1 MNRRDRF
8 LVTAA
13 LLALAFGPGLGAC
26 ASSTDEMGKPP
37 VEGEP
42 SETAAPSTPA
52 AVEIRLVSEPI
63 TTEGRLAL
71 RNLSSS
77 IDAQRVSVEQ
87 RPELSALRVALIDSL
102 LARARYA
109 GRYSDFDE
117 VASLLDT
124 APATSADIE
133 LARVRFLSAIHRFD
147 DAAELLATLEVS
159 PKERRSRVIIE
170 SVALNRNLDEALRAA
185 EAAVEED
192 PSYESFVNLASVEA
206 VLGRFEDA
214 DAHFIDGLEAYG
226 DVSPFPYAYVA
237 FQRGVMWAEMADRR
251 DLALPL
257 YREALRRL
265 PSYAVATVHLAE
277 LLATDGQD
285 EAAAIALLRAINEET
300 EDPEPRGLLASL
312 VPGTPEATA
321 LIADATARYDALLS
335 RYPLA
340 FADHGSEFFAD
351 PLAGNDAPRAVELAV
366 RNLDNR
372 ENARAF
378 VVGIDAYLANDDE
391 AGACALARRATPFL
405 AVHPVLA
412 GEVESLPCR

>member
-1 MNRRDRF
+1 MLSA
-8 LVTAA
+8 LV
-13 LLALAFGPGLGAC
+13 FGPGLGAC
-26 ASSTDEMGKPP
+26 ASETDDMGTPP
-37 VEGEP
+37 VEGDPTEP
-42 SETAAPSTPA
+42 TAPTTPA
-52 AVEIRLVSEPI
+52 TVEIRLVSEPI
-63 TTEGRLAL
+63 TTDGRLAL

-87 RPELSALRVALIDSL
+87 RPDMSELRVALIDSL

-117 VASLLDT
+117 VAALLDT
-124 APATSADIE
+124 APASSTDIE
-133 LARVRFLSAIHRFD
+133 LARVRFLSAIHRFQD
-147 DAAELLATLEVS
+147 SAELLASLEVAPS
-159 PKERRSRVIIE
+159 ERRSRVIIE

-185 EAAVEED
+185 EQAVEED
-192 PSYESFVNLASVEA
+192 PSYESFVNLASVES

-214 DAHFIDGLEAYG
+214 DAHFIAGLESYG

-251 DLALPL
+251 DLARPL
-257 YREALRRL
+257 YEEALRRL

-277 LLATDGQD
+277 LLATDGDD
-285 EAAAIALLRAINEET
+285 EAGAIALLRAINEET

-312 VPGTPEATA
+312 VPGTAEATA
-321 LIADATARYDALLS
+321 LIADGTERYDSLLS

-351 PLAGNDAPRAVELAV
+351 PLAGNDSQRAVELAL

-378 VVGIDAYLANDDE
+378 VVGIDAYLANNDE
-391 AGACALARRATPFL
+391 AGACTLARRAEPFL

-412 GEVESLPCR
+412 DQVDSLSCR